1 MTETIRR
8 TDVLVLVA
16 ADTTER
22 GQIARQA
29 VEQLSALG
37 SARIFEPVRVSI
49 HQAGRHLY
57 RHSGSL
63 AEVMYA
69 VTEWGHR

>member
-1 MTETIRR
+1 MTETTTR

-29 VEQLSALG
+29 LDQLSALG
-37 SARIFEPVRVSI
+37 AARIFEPVRVSI
-49 HQAGRHLY
+49 HQAGRNLY

-63 AEVMYA
+63 ADVMYA